1 MSGVKIFDKIVV
13 DEPQNVQTAVYNL
26 TGKKVEFELI
36 RKFILNEKNTM
47 FYLDKKLNSFM
58 DAEHH
63 TDYLWLDTG
72 FRDKKDDSILICLHK
87 GYDGY
92 VGHYTVPI
100 RELLKYMKTFHK
112 KNMKDIEKNYSRFVT
127 KYKSKIGER
136 ENVFINDPEEYVIR
150 TVNRDFDSEETAF
163 ALALKNSGIQI
174 EKAEEVIENPME
186 EAKIPEEKIS
196 EAENEI
202 TVGLLVDQMESMQK
216 YIDELL
222 ERIEKH
228 EKTSKEEIKMLNIQN
243 QEYKKAL
250 VDIRL
255 FNAENKEEIGITD
268 EERVMGHKL
277 LGKNKKILVL
287 GNTDIK
293 IEEMRAIGHHSY
305 GFEKDDFEFITDYE
319 KIKATGR
326 RVHGSNRFAAVIFGN
341 CPHKV
346 IGMGNYKSIIDEFK
360 QREDCPISIDARNE
374 AGGLK
379 ITKQS
384 FRNALSQ
391 IYKELKCLPA
401 A

>member
-1 MSGVKIFDKIVV
+1 
-13 DEPQNVQTAVYNL
+13 
-26 TGKKVEFELI
+26 
-36 RKFILNEKNTM
+36 
-47 FYLDKKLNSFM
+47 M

-202 TVGLLVDQMESMQK
+202 TVGLLWIRWKVCRSILMSYLNVLRSMRKPQK
-216 YIDELL
+216 K
-222 ERIEKH
+222 R
-228 EKTSKEEIKMLNIQN
+228 SK
-243 QEYKKAL
+243 
-250 VDIRL
+250 
-255 FNAENKEEIGITD
+255 
-268 EERVMGHKL
+268 
-277 LGKNKKILVL
+277 
-287 GNTDIK
+287 
-293 IEEMRAIGHHSY
+293 
-305 GFEKDDFEFITDYE
+305 
-319 KIKATGR
+319 
-326 RVHGSNRFAAVIFGN
+326 
-341 CPHKV
+341 C
-346 IGMGNYKSIIDEFK
+346 
-360 QREDCPISIDARNE
+360 
-374 AGGLK
+374 
-379 ITKQS
+379 
-384 FRNALSQ
+384 
-391 IYKELKCLPA
+391 
-401 A
+401 

>member
-1 MSGVKIFDKIVV
+1 
-13 DEPQNVQTAVYNL
+13 
-26 TGKKVEFELI
+26 
-36 RKFILNEKNTM
+36 
-47 FYLDKKLNSFM
+47 
-58 DAEHH
+58 
-63 TDYLWLDTG
+63 
-72 FRDKKDDSILICLHK
+72 
-87 GYDGY
+87 
-92 VGHYTVPI
+92 
-100 RELLKYMKTFHK
+100 
-112 KNMKDIEKNYSRFVT
+112 
-127 KYKSKIGER
+127 
-136 ENVFINDPEEYVIR
+136 
-150 TVNRDFDSEETAF
+150 
-163 ALALKNSGIQI
+163 
-174 EKAEEVIENPME
+174 
-186 EAKIPEEKIS
+186 
-196 EAENEI
+196 
-202 TVGLLVDQMESMQK
+202 
-216 YIDELL
+216 
-222 ERIEKH
+222 
-228 EKTSKEEIKMLNIQN
+228 MLNIQN
-243 QEYKKAL
+243 QAYKKAL

-255 FNAENKEEIGITD
+255 FNVENKEEIEITD
-268 EERVMGHKL
+268 EERGMGHKL

-374 AGGLK
+374 TGGLK